1 MFDKKLT
8 ILTLLTLAFT
18 TCTAYADKGGF
29 ENGGQGVG
37 QDIRENIIPPG
48 QIIQPNLNPNNI
60 QRQELQPLPQ
70 QIKRDY
76 NQIQREQKQQFQQ
89 NWKKIKK

>member
-1 MFDKKLT
+1 MFNKKLAT
-8 ILTLLTLAFT
+8 LTLLTLAFT
-18 TCTAYADKGGF
+18 TSSALADKGGF
-29 ENGGQGVG
+29 GNGGQGG
-37 QDIRENIIPPG
+37 QDIRENIVPPG

-60 QRQELQPLPQ
+60 QRQELQPMPQ

-76 NQIQREQKQQFQQ
+76 NQIQREQRQQFQQ